1 MSSIQDLIN
10 EQWAIVRSHTSSE
23 AGQNVVDQI
32 VRGHHNNSNDPWIPA
47 GQEDQVSVTV
57 TPPETTRAPNI
68 LEMLFPPL
76 GLIDIALEGGSLP
89 TAQTMP
95 SMTLT
100 GTEQQVQNLIP
111 SVITETTPPAAA
123 DPLSGLGSIV
133 DLTVKF
139 LPIIL
144 VVGLFTSIKKVF

>member
-1 MSSIQDLIN
+1 MTSIQDLIN
-10 EQWAIVRSHTSSE
+10 DQWAIVRSHTTSE
-23 AGQNVVDQI
+23 EGKNVVDQI
-32 VRGHHNNSNDPWIPA
+32 VRGHNNNSNDPWIPA
-47 GQEDQVSVTV
+47 GQEDKVSVTV

-89 TAQTMP
+89 TDQTMP

-100 GTEQQVQNLIP
+100 GTEQQIQNLIP
-111 SVITETTPPAAA
+111 SVITETTPSVA
-123 DPLSGLGSIV
+123 DPLSGLGSTI
-133 DLTVKF
+133 DLIVKF
-139 LPIIL
+139 LPILL